1 MATDLS
7 ISLPDEPGGLAKAAK
22 ALGAAGVNV
31 EGIAGLGGGGHGH
44 VHLLVEDAGAAR
56 TALEG
61 AGVTIEGEREAVV
74 VDVSNEDRPGKLGDL
89 AQSIADAGVNLAACY
104 VASRSRVVFSS
115 DDPAGLRSALGARGG
130 SEG

>member
-74 VDVSNEDRPGKLGDL
+74 VDVSNEDRPGKLGEVTQ
-89 AQSIADAGVNLAACY
+89 AIADAGVNLAACY

-115 DDPAGLRSALGARGG
+115 DDPAALRSALGA
-130 SEG
+130 

>member
-22 ALGAAGVNV
+22 ALGDAGVNI

-61 AGVTIEGEREAVV
+61 AGATLEGEREAVI
-74 VDVSNEDRPGKLGDL
+74 VDVSSEDRPGKLGDL

-115 DDPAGLRSALGARGG
+115 DDPAGLRSALGA
-130 SEG
+130 

>member
-61 AGVTIEGEREAVV
+61 AGVTIEG
-74 VDVSNEDRPGKLGDL
+74 DL

-115 DDPAGLRSALGARGG
+115 DDPAGLRSALGA
-130 SEG
+130 

>member
-7 ISLPDEPGGLAKAAK
+7 ISLPDEPGGLAKAAG

-44 VHLLVEDAGAAR
+44 VHLLVEDPAAAR
-56 TALEG
+56 SALEG

-74 VDVSNEDRPGKLGDL
+74 VDVSNEDRPGKLAEL
-89 AQSIADAGVNLAACY
+89 AEAIAGAGVNLAACY

-115 DDPAGLRSALGARGG
+115 DDPAALRSALGA
-130 SEG
+130 

>member
-22 ALGAAGVNV
+22 ALGDAGVNI

-61 AGVTIEGEREAVV
+61 AGAALEGEREAVV
-74 VDVSNEDRPGKLGDL
+74 VDVSSEDRPGKLAEL
-89 AQSIADAGVNLAACY
+89 AEAVGSAGVNLAACY

-115 DDPAGLRSALGARGG
+115 DDAAGLRSALGM
-130 SEG
+130 

>member
-7 ISLPDEPGGLAKAAK
+7 ISLPDEPGGLAKAAG

-44 VHLLVEDAGAAR
+44 VHLLLEDAAAAR
-56 TALEG
+56 SALEG

-74 VDVSNEDRPGKLGDL
+74 VDVSNEDRPGKLAEL
-89 AQSIADAGVNLAACY
+89 ADAIAGAGVNLAACY

-115 DDPAGLRSALGARGG
+115 DDPAALRSALGA
-130 SEG
+130 

>member
-7 ISLPDEPGGLAKAAK
+7 ISLPDEPGGLAKAAQ

-74 VDVSNEDRPGKLGDL
+74 VDVSTEDRPGKLGEL
-89 AQSIADAGVNLAACY
+89 TQAIADAGVNLAACY
-104 VASRSRVVFSS
+104 VASGSRVVFSS
-115 DDPAGLRSALGARGG
+115 DDPAGLRSALGA
-130 SEG
+130 

>member
-22 ALGAAGVNV
+22 ALGDAGVNI

-61 AGVTIEGEREAVV
+61 AGATLEGEREAVI
-74 VDVSNEDRPGKLGDL
+74 VDVSSEDRPGKLAGL
-89 AQSIADAGVNLAACY
+89 AEAVGAAGVNLAACY

-115 DDPAGLRSALGARGG
+115 DDAAGLRSALGM
-130 SEG
+130 

>member
-89 AQSIADAGVNLAACY
+89 AQSIADGGVNLAACY

-115 DDPAGLRSALGARGG
+115 DDPAGLRSALGA
-130 SEG
+130 

>member
-22 ALGAAGVNV
+22 ALGDAGVNI

-56 TALEG
+56 AALEG
-61 AGVTIEGEREAVV
+61 AGVSLEGEREAVV
-74 VDVSNEDRPGKLGDL
+74 VDVSGEDRPGKLAEL
-89 AQSIADAGVNLAACY
+89 AEALGAAGVNLAACY

-115 DDPAGLRSALGARGG
+115 DDPAGLRSALGM
-130 SEG
+130 

>member
-22 ALGAAGVNV
+22 ALGDAGVNI

-61 AGVTIEGEREAVV
+61 AGATLEGEREAVI
-74 VDVSNEDRPGKLGDL
+74 VDVSSEDRPGKLAEL
-89 AQSIADAGVNLAACY
+89 AEAVGAAGVNLAACY
-104 VASRSRVVFSS
+104 VASRSRMVFSS
-115 DDPAGLRSALGARGG
+115 DDAAGLRSALGM
-130 SEG
+130 

>member
-7 ISLPDEPGGLAKAAK
+7 ISLPDEPGGLAKAAQ

-61 AGVTIEGEREAVV
+61 AGVTIEGERDAVV
-74 VDVSNEDRPGKLGDL
+74 VDVSSEDRPGKLGDL

-115 DDPAGLRSALGARGG
+115 DDPAALRSALGM
-130 SEG
+130 

>member
-7 ISLPDEPGGLAKAAK
+7 ISLPDEPGGLAKAAG

-44 VHLLVEDAGAAR
+44 VHLLVEDGAAAR
-56 TALEG
+56 SALEG
-61 AGVTIEGEREAVV
+61 AGVTIEGEREAVL
-74 VDVSNEDRPGKLGDL
+74 VDVSNEDRPGKL
-89 AQSIADAGVNLAACY
+89 AETIAGAGINLAACY

-115 DDPAGLRSALGARGG
+115 DDPAALHSALGA
-130 SEG
+130 

>member
-7 ISLPDEPGGLAKAAK
+7 ISLPDEPGGLAKAAG

-61 AGVTIEGEREAVV
+61 AGVTVEGAREAVV
-74 VDVSNEDRPGKLGDL
+74 VDVSTEDRPGKLAEL
-89 AQSIADAGVNLAACY
+89 AEAISGAGVNLAACY

-115 DDPAGLRSALGARGG
+115 DDPAALRSALGM
-130 SEG
+130 

>member
-22 ALGAAGVNV
+22 ALGDAGVNI

-44 VHLLVEDAGAAR
+44 VHLLVENAGAAR

-61 AGVTIEGEREAVV
+61 AGATLEGEREAVI
-74 VDVSNEDRPGKLGDL
+74 VDVSSEDRPGKLAEL
-89 AQSIADAGVNLAACY
+89 AEAVGAAGVNLAACY

-115 DDPAGLRSALGARGG
+115 DDAAGLRSALGM
-130 SEG
+130 

>member
-7 ISLPDEPGGLAKAAK
+7 ISLPDEPGGLAKAAQ

-115 DDPAGLRSALGARGG
+115 DDPAGLRSAVGA
-130 SEG
+130 

>member
-7 ISLPDEPGGLAKAAK
+7 ISLPDEPGGLAKAAG

-44 VHLLVEDAGAAR
+44 VHLLVEDPAAAR
-56 TALEG
+56 SALEG
-61 AGVTIEGEREAVV
+61 AGVAIEGEREAVV
-74 VDVSNEDRPGKLGDL
+74 VDVSNEDRPGKLAEL
-89 AQSIADAGVNLAACY
+89 AETIAGAGVNLAACY

-115 DDPAGLRSALGARGG
+115 DDPAALRSALGA
-130 SEG
+130 

>member
-22 ALGAAGVNV
+22 ALGDAGVNI

-44 VHLLVEDAGAAR
+44 VHLLVENAGAAR

-61 AGVTIEGEREAVV
+61 SGATLEGEREAVV
-74 VDVSNEDRPGKLGDL
+74 VDVSGEDRPGKLAEL
-89 AQSIADAGVNLAACY
+89 AEAVGAAGVNLVACY
-104 VASRSRVVFSS
+104 VASGSRVVFSS
-115 DDPAGLRSALGARGG
+115 DDAAGLRSALGM
-130 SEG
+130 